1 MGSAYYL
8 LSKNERH
15 NKAQFLQAEPNVELA
30 FAVWN
35 MGEKGLM
42 SKLLPVMFKS
52 IAYKQNIYIQRYFK
66 SIDLDYIRNSEL
78 HKGIQASD

>member
-1 MGSAYYL
+1 
-8 LSKNERH
+8 
-15 NKAQFLQAEPNVELA
+15 
-30 FAVWN
+30 

-66 SIDLDYIRNSEL
+66 SIDFDYIRNSEL
-78 HKGIQASD
+78 HKGIQDSD